1 MHCLPSTEI
10 LAQQD
15 VDAKNRQRIW
25 DGLTAEIR
33 VDTITMTLKR
43 IIWGNQVYLIR

>member
-15 VDAKNRQRIW
+15 ADAKNRQRVL
-25 DGLTAEIR
+25 DGLTAEIHA
-33 VDTITMTLKR
+33 DTITMVLKR
-43 IIWGNQVYLIR
+43 IIWGNQGCLIR